1 MRKFV
6 TVLLVCSA
14 SCPAAEIPI
23 VPPAPAVYDEW
34 EAAAKK
40 MPAGGAGYR
49 NDPNNHSRRTDHF
62 IFRWGTECRGGFIHE
77 DLAQGHLQM
86 LEHAYRTWQEMGLR
100 GLGGQQASKGR
111 HYKAVIAPWESFAWQ
126 GAGGA
131 VGFMEGPGVAGTNVP
146 TNALAYLGGGN
157 GCTPHEL
164 GHGWQNQGGL
174 PGSQPP
180 GHSESL
186 ANWYMHLFLV
196 EYPALMPAVGVTP
209 NHACQNYNQY
219 AFFDHFL
226 DRPGFGADFINRL
239 VFAPNLNSMSEQRE
253 ADDLVRKAIR
263 VDTSAVKD
271 RVGHIMDELGFMNA
285 RMLDM
290 DFWNRDYDRAFAC
303 TKDAK
308 REFFFYNRAALVR
321 QAGVD
326 GEWWRPQWMSIPQA
340 GGAAYIPLAVTA
352 TGSRRTV
359 TCDLRP
365 TAEATLGGAYRAMFV
380 ALTADGRPRYGRLW
394 NAGENRFV
402 LADDEQAVYLAVTA
416 HPQRMAWS
424 IRNNDYTG
432 GLTGEAPRL
441 FPFRLRLTGAQP
453 RWFSQPAPSDAKRHA
468 NGGGLV
474 AATAQVDASAYVG
487 PEAKVLG
494 KAKVVGKARIEDHA
508 VISGSATVGSAEAD
522 DRPVVSGYAYV
533 TDEAVVRGRAKVRDQ
548 AWIGG
553 KAQVFERA
561 AVMGFTRLRDN
572 AKVHGDAVLVQ
583 CQLRDPGLAF
593 HGDYHGHVIRG
604 GDLSGDGTYDRR
616 VWVEFTDEE
625 DAKRRD
631 AKVDQAGQYLGYTFE
646 RPSTAF
652 ALDEFGMFH
661 SYLMGEPKATL
672 DRIANV
678 ETTVMSFDGRSSAI
692 ELRPEALDRR
702 ATTIALWVKWNG
714 GAADQRIFSCG
725 DGAKKAVWLTPKS
738 SQGGKLRLSISDGE
752 RSRTLDAPQALP
764 VGTWVHVAV
773 TFTNGGASVWIDGK
787 SVAEDRALAMSPDD
801 LHAPFLANANFLG
814 RGPGGGWFAGSLD
827 EVRIFVRPLA
837 QADLAKVMQR
847 VVPVSNATPDT
858 SATGQPTWLVEPT
871 VESGRLTGSNLVMSL
886 APVVD
891 PSGVLYRFFCA
902 EDQSLDS
909 GWLSEPRY
917 ITGRGEPGR
926 TYSFTASVRDGAGN
940 VGGTTGVAKVT
951 LPSADRAAPTLPTPA
966 FTAEPRGSADGE
978 VTMTAALARDADDLV
993 LYRFTRS
1000 GTTVSSGWTSS
1011 RTWTDRGLMP
1021 SARATYTV
1029 EVMDG
1034 YGNASK
1040 ASVAS
1045 APATPRDDTPP
1056 PLAPV
1061 RRMQWEAEPFVQTDG
1076 TVRMSARATL
1086 FDNQI
1091 EFQFACVEKPEIS
1104 GTWSTRPVWISP
1116 ALPAGRWTFRYQVR
1130 DASPQRNTSAWS
1142 MPAEVRIG
1150 PTNTYSEQP
1159 LAKLA
1164 SLPDSTLVRFSGTV
1178 MQVKTD
1184 RYLISDGKSTIDVLP
1199 RSFARRTEPG
1209 LLTQSVE
1216 VEGHLWTY
1224 TGGTKQ
1230 VTYAR
1235 VVPVRVASRIECENG
1250 RLLNGASPRYL
1261 EGASFQEVIDL
1272 GDEQVIPP
1280 AVELTGLAA
1289 AKEFTLFYHGGERVN
1304 LYLNGTLARELK
1316 IQELDPS
1323 RSGAAVVSLDIPA
1336 GATLRFERIRNAWPP
1351 QLDCIVLG
1359 RTQVVSGRVTGM
1371 VKASPG
1377 QIASV
1382 RFSPGADPL
1391 TAAEYRTRV
1400 DDKGAFKLRMPA
1412 GKWFAA
1418 ALTEHGAVLQASPV
1432 QTVVISGDR
1441 QDLSFPLAWS
1451 AGRRGLIEAESGL
1464 RKSPATIDPHRDAS
1478 GGMCVGNLWD
1488 GSVSF
1493 TNVGPAKRVRI
1504 RYGSPGSGTYGLY
1517 VNGVR
1522 QTIQVQPSG
1531 GYFTFKDMSVD
1542 VAIPEHATLMLKKD
1556 PGDGSWNVD
1565 CLTLE

>member
-1 MRKFV
+1 MRPF
-6 TVLLVCSA
+6 LLTLLICCA
-14 SCPAAEIPI
+14 CCPAADVPI

-34 EAAAKK
+34 EAAPDK

-49 NDPNNHSRRTDHF
+49 HDPDNNSRRTDHF

-86 LEHAYRTWQEMGLR
+86 LEHAYRTWQELGLR
-100 GLGGQQASKGR
+100 GLGGQQAPKGR

-180 GHSESL
+180 GYTESL

-239 VFAPNLNSMSEQRE
+239 VFAPNLNSMNEKRE
-253 ADDLVRKAIR
+253 ADDLMRKAIR

-271 RVGHIMDELGFMNA
+271 RAGHIMDELGFMNA

-303 TKDAK
+303 TKDAN
-308 REFFFYNRAALVR
+308 REFFFYNRAAMVR
-321 QAGVD
+321 QPGVD

-340 GGAAYIPLAVTA
+340 GGAAYIPLAITA
-352 TGSRRTV
+352 SGTRRTI
-359 TCDLRP
+359 TCELRP
-365 TAEATLGGAYRAMFV
+365 AAEAALGAAYRAMFV
-380 ALTADGRPRYGRLW
+380 ALTTDGRPRYGRLW
-394 NAGENRFV
+394 NAGENRFA
-402 LADDEQAVYLAVTA
+402 LADDEQAVYLAITA

-432 GLTGEAPRL
+432 GLTGEPPRL

-453 RWFSQPAPSDAKRHA
+453 RWFSQPAPDDAKRHT

-474 AATAQVDASAYVG
+474 AATAQVDASAYIG
-487 PEAKVLG
+487 PQAMVLGKAKVLG
-494 KAKVVGKARIEDHA
+494 KARIEDRA
-508 VISGSATVGSAEAD
+508 VISGSATVGAAGTD
-522 DRPVVSGYAYV
+522 DRPVISGHAYV

-561 AVMGFTRLRDN
+561 VVMGFTRLRDQ
-572 AKVHGDAVLVQ
+572 ARVHGDAVLVQ
-583 CQLRDPGLAF
+583 CQLRDAGLAF

-604 GDLSGDGTYDRR
+604 GDLSGGGSYDRR

-625 DAKRRD
+625 DAKRRE
-631 AKVDQAGQYLGYTFE
+631 AKADQAGQYLGYSFE
-646 RPSTAF
+646 RPSTVF

-661 SYLMGEPKATL
+661 SYLMGEPRVAT
-672 DRIANV
+672 DRIGEVA
-678 ETTVMSFDGRSSAI
+678 TTVMAFDGRSNAI
-692 ELRPEALDRR
+692 ELRPDVLDRR
-702 ATTIALWVKWNG
+702 EATIALWVKWNG

-725 DGAKKAVWLTPKS
+725 DGGKKGVWLTPKS
-738 SQGGKLRLSISDGE
+738 SQGGKLRLSIGDGE
-752 RSRTLDAPQALP
+752 RTRILDAPQALS
-764 VGTWVHVAV
+764 VGTWAHLAV
-773 TFTNGGASVWIDGK
+773 TFSNGGATVWLDGK
-787 SVAEDRALAMSPDD
+787 MVAEDRALGLAPED
-801 LHAPFLANANFLG
+801 LHAPFMANANFLG
-814 RGPGGGWFAGSLD
+814 RGPTGGWFAGSLD
-827 EVRIFVRPLA
+827 EVRIFVWPLA
-837 QADLAKVMQR
+837 QADIAQVMRR
-847 VVPVSNATPDT
+847 VVPVGNPKPDT
-858 SATGQPTWLVEPT
+858 SAPPQPAWLVEPT
-871 VESGRLTGSNLVMSL
+871 VEPDRLTGSNLVMSL

-891 PSGVLYRFFCA
+891 PSGVLYRFVCA
-902 EDQSLDS
+902 EDAALDS
-909 GWLSEPRY
+909 GWVSEPRY
-917 ITGRGEPGR
+917 VTGRGEPGR
-926 TYSFTASVRDGAGN
+926 TYSFTATVRDGAGN
-940 VGGTTGVAKVT
+940 PGGTTDVAKVT
-951 LPSADRAAPTLPTPA
+951 LPAADRSAPALPKLVFA
-966 FTAEPRGSADGE
+966 NEPRGSADGE
-978 VTMTAALARDADDLV
+978 VTMTATVARDADDLV

-1000 GTTVSSGWTSS
+1000 GTAVTSGWTSS

-1021 SARATYTV
+1021 GARMSYTL
-1029 EVMDG
+1029 ELMDG
-1034 YGNASK
+1034 HGNAGK

-1045 APATPRDDTPP
+1045 ATATARDDTPP

-1076 TVRMSARATL
+1076 TVRMSARATR
-1086 FDNQI
+1086 FDKET
-1091 EFQFACVEKPEIS
+1091 EFQFACAEKPGIES
-1104 GTWSTRPVWISP
+1104 AWSTRPVWISP
-1116 ALPAGRWTFRYQVR
+1116 ALPGGRWTFRYRVR
-1130 DASPQRNTSAWS
+1130 DASPQRNTSMWS
-1142 MPAEVRIG
+1142 MPSQVRIG
-1150 PTNTYSEQP
+1150 PTNTYGDQP
-1159 LAKLA
+1159 LARLA
-1164 SLPDSTLVRFSGTV
+1164 SLPDSTLVRFTGTV
-1178 MQVKTD
+1178 RQVKAD
-1184 RYLISDGKSTIDVLP
+1184 RYLIGDGQATIEVLP

-1209 LLTQSVE
+1209 LLSQSVQ

-1224 TGGTKQ
+1224 AGGAKQ

-1250 RLLNGASPRYL
+1250 RLFNGASPRYR
-1261 EGASFQEVIDL
+1261 EDASFQEVIDL

-1280 AVELTGLAA
+1280 AVELTGVAA

-1316 IQELDPS
+1316 MQELDPG

-1336 GATLRFERIRNAWPP
+1336 GSTLRFERIRHAWPP
-1351 QLDCIVLG
+1351 QLDHLVLG
-1359 RTQVVSGRVTGM
+1359 RTQVVTGRLTGM

-1377 QIASV
+1377 QVASV
-1382 RFSPGADPL
+1382 CFSPGEDPL
-1391 TAAEYRTRV
+1391 TAAEYRARV
-1400 DDKGAFKLRMPA
+1400 DEKGAFRLRLPA
-1412 GKWFAA
+1412 GRWFAA
-1418 ALTEHGAVLQASPV
+1418 ARTEHGATLQASPV
-1432 QTVVISGDR
+1432 QAVVITGDR
-1441 QDLSFPLAWS
+1441 QDLTFPLAWT

-1464 RKSPATIDPHRDAS
+1464 RTWPATIDPHRDAS

-1488 GSVSF
+1488 GSLTF
-1493 TNVGPAKRVRI
+1493 TNVGPAKRLRI

-1517 VNGVR
+1517 LNGVR
-1522 QTIQVQPSG
+1522 QTIQVQSTG
-1531 GYFTFKDMSVD
+1531 GYFTFKDMSVEI
-1542 VAIPEHATLMLKKD
+1542 AIPEHATVMLKKD
-1556 PGDGSWNVD
+1556 PGDGAWNVD